1 MCIDDGAVG
10 ASVKGAVMSMKRDCL
25 KLAGVAAAVLILVAA
40 VATFTPIKPA
50 RAMGPGVG
58 GVTSYNPGGGASLS
72 GTNTWTGPQT
82 FSNTVTITGANLLSS
97 NWSAQF
103 AQSVTAGGL
112 YSTDSTNMT
121 SATYGTINRWGTT
134 YYTGFGAG
142 ISGVSAGVLE
152 ANSGTAGGACSI
164 QYNTFTVA
172 TLPGTTK
179 GRVASVSDALVPVI
193 GNAVLGGGAAFAL
206 VVYNGAQWTVIGK

>member
-1 MCIDDGAVG
+1 
-10 ASVKGAVMSMKRDCL
+10 MSMKRDCL

-58 GVTSYNPGGGASLS
+58 GVTSYNPGGGVSLS

-82 FSNTVTITGANLLSS
+82 FTQDINAAGKKVFCSRVVGANGWKLNVDGFGNVAVL
-97 NWSAQF
+97 N
-103 AQSVTAGGL
+103 SVDAV
-112 YSTDSTNMT
+112 
-121 SATYGTINRWGTT
+121 TT
-134 YYTGFGAG
+134 YFVDARTYVPAIGIGGNVGSTAPNAG
-142 ISGVSAGVLE
+142 LDASVANVLE
-152 ANSGTAGGACSI
+152 VNTGTLSGAAAV
-164 QYNTFTVA
+164 QLNTFTVA

-179 GRVASVSDALVPVI
+179 GRVASVSDALAPVI
-193 GNAVLGGGAAFAL
+193 GNAVSGGGAAFAL